1 MRKHERDVKKTVES
15 LGLEFL
21 GIDHLG
27 SGHIRIM
34 TNVGFAITG
43 STPSDRRAG
52 MYLKSHL
59 KRMMR

>member
-27 SGHIRIM
+27 SGHIRIL

-52 MYLKSHL
+52 KYLKSRL
-59 KRMMR
+59 KKMMR